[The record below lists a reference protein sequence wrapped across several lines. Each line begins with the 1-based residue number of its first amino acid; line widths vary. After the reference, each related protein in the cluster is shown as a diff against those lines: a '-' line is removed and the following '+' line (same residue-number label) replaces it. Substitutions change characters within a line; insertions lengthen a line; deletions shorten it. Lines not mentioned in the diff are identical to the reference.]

1 MNLTYREQK
10 ILLRETE
17 AWHRAERRRKIVIA
31 AVIVGALVLLTLM
44 GPCGI
49 PTHGNGC

>member
-17 AWHRAERRRKIVIA
+17 AWHRAERRRKLLIA
-31 AVIVGALVLLTLM
+31 AVVVATLIAIAIVG
-44 GPCGI
+44 PNC
-49 PTHGNGC
+49 THGRC

>member
-17 AWHRAERRRKIVIA
+17 AWHRAERRRKILWIAFFAVMLTLIVIA
-31 AVIVGALVLLTLM
+31 
-44 GPCGI
+44 GPSCS
-49 PTHGNGC
+49 HGRC

>member
-17 AWHRAERRRKIVIA
+17 AWHRAERRRRALIAVGIVVA
-31 AVIVGALVLLTLM
+31 LAVLAIVG
-44 GPCGI
+44 PNCS
-49 PTHGNGC
+49 HGRC